1 MKLSDLLTQES
12 TSGSPAVLSDELRL
26 DGVSHLLEI
35 LCDAYRDLYN
45 SGIVTSIMIESEITE
60 EFYRCVQ
67 MVWFDRG
74 PKTLTPHHE
83 KSHGRRIEGK
93 GKSPTI
99 DLCFRDWDPN
109 HYFGIECK
117 ILEDKKSRY
126 EYYIDGGVCRYIRGD
141 YGKKFPTGA
150 MIGYILTGDSS
161 KIINEVVNKVNKVP
175 HCSNM
180 NISSPVNGFTKHY
193 ESIHKRKIGVSPFNI
208 HHLFFNFT

>member
-1 MKLSDLLTQES
+1 LKLSDLLTQES
-12 TSGSPAVLSDELRL
+12 ISGSPVFLSEELRL

-35 LCDAYRDLYN
+35 LCDAYGDLCDI
-45 SGIVTSIMIESEITE
+45 GIVTPIMNESEITE
-60 EFYRCVQ
+60 EFFRCVQ
-67 MVWFDRG
+67 MIWYDRG
-74 PKTLTPHHE
+74 PKTLTFHNE
-83 KSHGRRIEGK
+83 KSHGRRIEGR
-93 GKSPTI
+93 GKTPTI

-126 EYYIDGGVCRYIRGD
+126 DYYVNGGVCRYIRGD
-141 YGKKFPTGA
+141 YGKTFPSGA
-150 MIGYILTGDSS
+150 MIGYILTGEPSEVIS
-161 KIINEVVNKVNKVP
+161 KVVNRVDNER

-180 NISSPVNGFTKHY
+180 KISNPINGFTEHY